1 MRTVSRRSRYDF
13 KTTSTL
19 FAREHTPELHAQAHA
34 LTQKSLQIYC
44 FFLKPPNKSGEKC
57 TKSSIFMNK
66 NVDLV
71 LFLRKKAKKRVAET
85 TLSGGGRDRT
95 NDLQVMSL
103 TSYHCSTPRSVL
115 VSPYDL
121 RANFY
126 LRFLRR
132 AFSLFTFLL
141 RDFFKK
147 NSLLRAS
154 WMVPALL
161 TCLLNL
167 RRASSKVSFSRTEV
181 FGMYFTSLKLSQR
194 DYYYKVV

>member
-1 MRTVSRRSRYDF
+1 MEVCSS
-13 KTTSTL
+13 TSL
-19 FAREHTPELHAQAHA
+19 NH
-34 LTQKSLQIYC
+34 
-44 FFLKPPNKSGEKC
+44 EKRP
-57 TKSSIFMNK
+57 
-66 NVDLV
+66 
-71 LFLRKKAKKRVAET
+71 LRVYRFRLVAEV
-85 TLSGGGRDRT
+85 GFEH
-95 NDLQVMSL
+95 NDLQVMGL

-115 VSPYDL
+115 VSPL
-121 RANFY
+121 WAFEQFNY

-167 RRASSKVSFSRTEV
+167 RRASSKVSFSRTVV

-194 DYYYKVV
+194 VYYCKVV

>member
-1 MRTVSRRSRYDF
+1 M
-13 KTTSTL
+13 
-19 FAREHTPELHAQAHA
+19 
-34 LTQKSLQIYC
+34 
-44 FFLKPPNKSGEKC
+44 
-57 TKSSIFMNK
+57 SIFINK
-66 NVDLV
+66 NDILLFKQNVD
-71 LFLRKKAKKRVAET
+71 FLHLVAEV
-85 TLSGGGRDRT
+85 GFEHY
-95 NDLQVMSL
+95 DLQVMGL

-115 VSPYDL
+115 VSPFDL

-147 NSLLRAS
+147 NSLFLAS

-194 DYYYKVV
+194 VYYYKAM